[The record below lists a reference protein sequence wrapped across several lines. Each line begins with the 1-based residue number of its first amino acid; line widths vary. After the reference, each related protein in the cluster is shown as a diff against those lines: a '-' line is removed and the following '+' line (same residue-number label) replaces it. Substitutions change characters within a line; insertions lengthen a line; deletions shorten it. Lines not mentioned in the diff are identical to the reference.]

1 MYARLSINSLHKCA
15 QHCYNRAEENYEHL
29 AEGFGDVF
37 TEING
42 LIESLEVTIYG
53 EIYTVIYYLCCDYKV
68 YNKL

>member
-1 MYARLSINSLHKCA
+1 MQDCQLILCINVHSIA
-15 QHCYNRAEENYEHL
+15 IIRAEENYEHL

-53 EIYTVIYYLCCDYKV
+53 EIYTVIFYLCCDYKV